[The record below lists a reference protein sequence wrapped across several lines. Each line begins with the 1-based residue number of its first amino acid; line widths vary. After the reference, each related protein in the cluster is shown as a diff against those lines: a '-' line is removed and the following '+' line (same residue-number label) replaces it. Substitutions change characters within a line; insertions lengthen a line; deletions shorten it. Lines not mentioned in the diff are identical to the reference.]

1 MILLNDVVHILV
13 GPASAFFRQQFVL
26 FKIADGADVGG
37 ILVDIDYP
45 WGGDISFAQDF
56 AEKRLAARVPRVWF
70 RRKSSVWPVESTARY
85 KYIHFPLTLTYVS
98 STRQE

>member
-45 WGGDISFAQDF
+45 WGGDISFAQDY
-56 AEKRLAARVPRVWF
+56 AEKALSCSSTPGLVQEEIERLAG
-70 RRKSSVWPVESTARY
+70 
-85 KYIHFPLTLTYVS
+85 
-98 STRQE
+98 